1 MKNLLLSLVT
11 IFIIQSG
18 YCQLFSKSIKITVD
32 QEDALIYVD
41 NNYVG
46 VGTYIATFKKKEGHI
61 RVRIEKEGFVTARF
75 IVRADDK
82 RKSIDMKLIPDE
94 SWNASVSSD
103 IANKYFTLPVS
114 KDFIKRVGSEEEAAK
129 QVWKLLH
136 SILMNYIEE
145 IEESNQWGGYIQSAW
160 VIKEFPSAA
169 VKIRTRVT
177 IKETN
182 VGGDLTYRV
191 KISSEIAPLNAT
203 SDEQYEQWER
213 ILRTYE
219 PMIQEFQAR
228 IGKF

>member
-1 MKNLLLSLVT
+1 MALLIVQ
-11 IFIIQSG
+11 IG
-18 YCQLFSKSIKITVD
+18 YSQLFSKSIKITAD
-32 QEDALIYVD
+32 QEDAKIFVD

-46 VGTYIATFKKKEGHI
+46 LGTYTASFKKKEGHI
-61 RVRIEKEGFVTARF
+61 RVRIEKEGFVTAKF

-82 RKSIDMKLIPDE
+82 RKSIDMKLLPDE

-103 IANKYFTLPVS
+103 VANKFFSIPVS
-114 KDFIKRVGSEEEAAK
+114 KDYVNRIGSEEEATK

-145 IEESNQWGGYIQSAW
+145 IEESNQLGGYIQSAW
-160 VIKEFPSAA
+160 VVKEFPSAG
-169 VKIRTRVT
+169 VKVRTRVI

-182 VGGDLTYRV
+182 IGDDLTYRV
-191 KISSEIAPLNAT
+191 KILSEIAPLNAT
-203 SDEQYEQWER
+203 SEEQYTQWER

-219 PMIQEFQAR
+219 PMIQEYQAR